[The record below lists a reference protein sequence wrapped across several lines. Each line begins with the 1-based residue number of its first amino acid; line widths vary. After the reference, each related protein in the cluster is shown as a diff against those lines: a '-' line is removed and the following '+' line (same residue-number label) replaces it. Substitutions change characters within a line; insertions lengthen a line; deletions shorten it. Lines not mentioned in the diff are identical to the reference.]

1 MAIDVAAQCELADA
15 TQGSQTLAIVLSV
28 MFSVYT
34 FLTLMLTSLTIFN
47 TSTATR
53 AGSAEA
59 SKA

>member
-1 MAIDVAAQCELADA
+1 MAIDVAAQCELGDA
-15 TQGSQTLAIVLSV
+15 NQGSQTLAIVLSV

-34 FLTLMLTSLTIFN
+34 LLTLMLTSLTIFN

-53 AGSAEA
+53 AGPGET